1 MADPDL
7 LLRLALVGAL
17 AGALGAECVSAP
29 APMDAPAGRPLAVRA
44 PAVAAARRP
53 AGQDPIAAEVA
64 AMLARPLFRADR
76 RPPRRPDGAPVAGL
90 HEAGLPRL
98 SGIMVSADEAQ
109 AIFEGGAKPLVAR
122 VGDRVGD
129 YTIAAIAT
137 GSVTLDGPRGTQ
149 TIAPSF
155 DRDRIPP
162 PPPPVVATDAER
174 LLNAATANR
183 PIPPAQTLRG
193 LMNQRRA
200 MHAPQPG
207 SPQGP

>member
-1 MADPDL
+1 MADPAL
-7 LLRLALVGAL
+7 LLRLALIGAL
-17 AGALGAECVSAP
+17 ASALVAEGTSAP
-29 APMDAPAGRPLAVRA
+29 APIEAPAGHPSAA
-44 PAVAAARRP
+44 PVPAAAAGRRP
-53 AGQDPIAAEVA
+53 AGQDPVAAEVA

-76 RPPRRPDGAPVAGL
+76 RPPRRPDGAPAAGP

-109 AIFEGGAKPLVAR
+109 AIFEGGAKPLVAH

-137 GSVTLDGPRGTQ
+137 GSVTLDGPQGTQ

-155 DRDRIPP
+155 DRDRTPP
-162 PPPPVVATDAER
+162 PPPPVVTTETER
-174 LLNAATANR
+174 LLNAATANG

-200 MHAPQPG
+200 MHAPEPIR
-207 SPQGP
+207 PQGQ